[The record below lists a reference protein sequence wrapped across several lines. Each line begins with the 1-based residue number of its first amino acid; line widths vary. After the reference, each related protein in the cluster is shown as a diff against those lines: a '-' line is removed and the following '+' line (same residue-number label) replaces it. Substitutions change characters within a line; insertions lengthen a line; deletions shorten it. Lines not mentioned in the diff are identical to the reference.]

1 MSNRSA
7 LIEEDIERY
16 LREHEQKDMLR
27 FITCG
32 SVDDGKSTLIGR
44 LLHDTHKVFEDQ
56 LTALKSDSRKH
67 GTTGDEL
74 DMALLVD
81 GLQSEREQGITID
94 VAYRYFTTEKRKFIL
109 ADTPGHEQYTRN
121 MATGASTADLAIIL
135 IDARKGVLTQ
145 TRRHSYI
152 CSLLGIRHAL
162 VAINKMDLVNFEQ
175 ATFEKICDDYRQ
187 FSRQMDFSDLR
198 FIPISALRGDN
209 VAATG
214 EGMPWYE
221 GPTLLEILETIDVT
235 GTRNAM
241 QDLRFPVQ
249 YVNRP
254 DDNFRGFAGNV
265 ISGSVSCGDH
275 VMALPSR
282 KTSVVKDIVAYDGNL
297 QQASAGMAAT
307 LTFADEI
314 DISRGDIIVHSDR
327 APHVGN
333 SFDATVIWMHES
345 PLLTGKQYEFKLGTK
360 TTRGMVQH
368 IHHQT
373 DVNTLAQTSASELR
387 LNQIGSCRVVLA
399 DPVAFDA
406 YETCRGTGAFIVIDR
421 LSNATVGAGMI
432 AGAVHKISGADNE
445 NVVWHTHKVTR
456 TMHANQKGQK
466 PCVIWFTGLSGSGKS
481 SIANALEQMLYTSGY
496 HTYLLDGDNV
506 RRGLNRDLDFS
517 DTGRV
522 ENIRRIGEA
531 ARLFVDAGLIVL
543 TAFIS
548 PFRSDRT
555 LVRDLLGNEEF
566 VEVFVDTPLEVCE
579 QRDIKGLYRKAR
591 DGKIKNFTGIDSPYE
606 PPAHAELVLQTVRKT
621 PEDCA
626 VSVYDYLVAHDIL
639 KN

>member
-1 MSNRSA
+1 MDN
-7 LIEEDIERY
+7 
-16 LREHEQKDMLR
+16 EHAMKPGLPASSFQPPAGSDLLR

-44 LLHDTHKVFEDQ
+44 LLHDTHKVLEDQ
-56 LTALKSDSRKH
+56 LSTLKSDSRKH

-94 VAYRYFTTEKRKFIL
+94 VAYRYFSTDKRKFIL

-121 MATGASTADLAIIL
+121 MATGASNADLAIIL

-162 VAINKMDLVNFEQ
+162 VAVNKMDLVNYDHAVYES
-175 ATFEKICDDYRQ
+175 ICEDYRK
-187 FSRQMDFSDLR
+187 FSHDLNFTEVR
-198 FIPISALRGDN
+198 FVPISALCGDN
-209 VAATG
+209 VVDSGKA
-214 EGMPWYE
+214 MPWYD
-221 GPTLLEILETIDVT
+221 GPSLLNILETVDVT
-235 GTRNAM
+235 AGHVM

-254 DDNFRGFAGNV
+254 DDSFRGFAGSLV
-265 ISGSVSCGDH
+265 SGSVERGDH

-282 KTSVVKDIVAYDGNL
+282 KTSVVKNIVTYDGDL
-297 QQASAGMAAT
+297 QQASGGVAVT
-307 LTFADEI
+307 LTFDDEI
-314 DISRGDIIVHSDR
+314 DISRGDIIVHGDR

-333 SFDATVIWMHES
+333 SFDATLIWMHES

-360 TTRGMVQH
+360 STRGMVQH

-373 DVNTLAQTSASELR
+373 DVNTLAKAPASELR
-387 LNQIGSCRVVLA
+387 LNQIGSCRVELN

-406 YETCRGTGAFIVIDR
+406 YDTCHGTGSFIMIDR

-432 AGAVHKISGADNE
+432 ASAVHKTRDADHE

-456 TMHANQKGQK
+456 SMHANQKGQK
-466 PCVIWFTGLSGSGKS
+466 PCVVWFTGLSGSGKS
-481 SIANALEQMLYTSGY
+481 SIANALEQMLYANGY

-522 ENIRRIGEA
+522 ENIRRIGET

-548 PFRSDRT
+548 PFRSDRA
-555 LVRDLLGNEEF
+555 LVRTLLDEDEF

-606 PPAHAELVLQTVRKT
+606 SPVQAELEIQTMRKT

-626 VSVYDYLVAHDIL
+626 ASVYNYLVVHDIL